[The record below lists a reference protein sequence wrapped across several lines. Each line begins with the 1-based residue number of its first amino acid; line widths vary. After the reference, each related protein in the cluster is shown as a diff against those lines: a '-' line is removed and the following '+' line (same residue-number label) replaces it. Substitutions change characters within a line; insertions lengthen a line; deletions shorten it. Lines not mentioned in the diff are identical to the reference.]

1 MDDSDLVQRYKEKAR
16 EWIFQKSNHKYTI
29 EDDEILD
36 LDSLSFDSDEDT
48 WLYSSDE
55 KSSIVEIT
63 PDDKSFGS
71 ISSNFN
77 DKLTNSTISPLSP
90 LIDVN
95 NFSLSDSLVHLPDVS
110 LGTLDHFLT
119 RTPFEDRKPKSL
131 IKTALCNQFHANHII
146 ADEKNGSESPSMTS
160 KTELNAFHK
169 PDNAYRSLSNTTVS
183 ITKKNRSNNELAD
196 KSYVL
201 HSVENKLF
209 TITDADT
216 NDTFSKTCQNRDPR
230 NQKVGEDGSIANA
243 LVDNLKS
250 NLPSAKANDFSN
262 TKEYEKKLSYN
273 KCAKTTPENDENDHR
288 STGKKN
294 APICQSTPMLLGR
307 YLKYNKTIDDSKNFS
322 TWRTSAEFLKDD
334 DDEIANDGGQHQMN
348 VSYIK
353 ETSPLPEPNKSGDSF
368 SKLENYLNSTYDI
381 QEDDQASS
389 TSESSVSSFGNK
401 PTYSIRDVQKNAELQ
416 ERSKPKCFAIFSF
429 AGRPFNKYEQNT
441 KNVPTSGANT
451 TIESTSQFSSTT
463 RGRNSSDGS
472 PNIQNATFTSKLS
485 IMKHTRNDSPSKERK
500 SSEDLTKS
508 ASRRSVSPG
517 PVSHIPRPSSR
528 IPKLR
533 SRYRSILRRV
543 R

>member
-1 MDDSDLVQRYKEKAR
+1 
-16 EWIFQKSNHKYTI
+16 
-29 EDDEILD
+29 
-36 LDSLSFDSDEDT
+36 
-48 WLYSSDE
+48 
-55 KSSIVEIT
+55 
-63 PDDKSFGS
+63 
-71 ISSNFN
+71 
-77 DKLTNSTISPLSP
+77 
-90 LIDVN
+90 
-95 NFSLSDSLVHLPDVS
+95 
-110 LGTLDHFLT
+110 
-119 RTPFEDRKPKSL
+119 
-131 IKTALCNQFHANHII
+131 
-146 ADEKNGSESPSMTS
+146 MTS

-230 NQKVGEDGSIANA
+230 NQKVGEDGSIANT

-429 AGRPFNKYEQNT
+429 AGRPFVIFFLFFANRFKTAITSIKLWPRIFEKLRKYVSYSPSFFKILNF
-441 KNVPTSGANT
+441 NA
-451 TIESTSQFSSTT
+451 
-463 RGRNSSDGS
+463 SSDFELLNSFVVSSSNESISAFS
-472 PNIQNATFTSKLS
+472 PISSSNEGFVDSKINVSCRTISKLS
-485 IMKHTRNDSPSKERK
+485 YP
-500 SSEDLTKS
+500 
-508 ASRRSVSPG
+508 SRRPHTAGTLVIFFQLKILILSN
-517 PVSHIPRPSSR
+517 
-528 IPKLR
+528 LR
-533 SRYRSILRRV
+533 LFWTFFVDR
-543 R
+543 